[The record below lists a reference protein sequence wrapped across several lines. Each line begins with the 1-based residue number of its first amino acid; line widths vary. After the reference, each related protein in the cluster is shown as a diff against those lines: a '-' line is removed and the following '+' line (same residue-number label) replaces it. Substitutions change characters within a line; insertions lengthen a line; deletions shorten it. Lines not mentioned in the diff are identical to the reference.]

1 MVAFPAGTGIAHTF
15 INNGDTRARLLIF
28 GEKHPDEQIARSIQ
42 RRGSDNTT
50 CTMRRRVR
58 WDQMTEGP
66 IDEMTDKSEQ
76 YAVRH
81 FCAAR
86 RAGLSVNCL
95 MICSSP

>member
-1 MVAFPAGTGIAHTF
+1 MLVTPV
-15 INNGDTRARLLIF
+15 RLLIF
-28 GEKHPDEQIARSIQ
+28 GGKHPDEQIAYRSIQ
-42 RRGSDNTT
+42 RRWSGHTT
-50 CTMRRRVR
+50 GTMRRRVR
-58 WDQMTEGP
+58 WDHMTEGP